1 MRKAL
6 GASILFFLLCFFLQ
20 RIFLGRGAGLGVSY
34 VFSCSVYSYLTCC
47 RQTYQI
53 SKKTCGAGLLAI
65 AAVCSQ
71 SFALQ
76 LGKYLFVERVV
87 SGMIS

>member
-1 MRKAL
+1 M
-6 GASILFFLLCFFLQ
+6 LQ
-20 RIFLGRGAGLGVSY
+20 A
-34 VFSCSVYSYLTCC
+34 
-47 RQTYQI
+47 TYQI